1 MKLEII
7 SNSANETMELGQ
19 KIAELAK
26 AGSIFCLTG
35 DLGAGKTT
43 LVRGIAQA
51 LKIKSVVQSPTFNIM
66 KIYFDGIKP
75 LIHIDA
81 YRLADVDT
89 DIGLDEYIGYETGI
103 TVIEWPMFIERLIPE
118 GSNEINIVN
127 LGNDVRKITITT
139 SDNNLLE
146 GLQKWLQSY

>member
-26 AGSIFCLTG
+26 AGSVFCLTG

-51 LKIKSVVQSPTFNIM
+51 LNIKSVVQSPTFNIM
-66 KIYFDGIKP
+66 KIYFDGVKP

-81 YRLADVDT
+81 YRLADINT
-89 DIGLDEYIGYETGI
+89 DIGLDEYIGYETGL
-103 TVIEWPMFIERLIPE
+103 TVIEWPEFIKDLIPE
-118 GSNEINIVN
+118 NAVTIEILN
-127 LGNDVRKITITT
+127 LGNTQRKITICTDD
-139 SDNNLLE
+139 SSLLE
-146 GLQKWLQSY
+146 GLK

>member
-7 SNSANETMELGQ
+7 SNSANETMALGQ
-19 KIAELAK
+19 KIAGLAK

-51 LKIKSVVQSPTFNIM
+51 LNIKSVVQSPTFNIM
-66 KIYFDGIKP
+66 KIYLKGDKP

-81 YRLADVDT
+81 YRLADINT

-103 TVIEWPMFIERLIPE
+103 TVIEWPMFIKNLIPDDSIE
-118 GSNEINIVN
+118 VNIIND
-127 LGNDVRKITITT
+127 GDDRRTITFVGKDL
-139 SDNNLLE
+139 SFLE
-146 GLQKWLQSY
+146 ELK

>member
-1 MKLEII
+1 MKLELI
-7 SNSANETMELGQ
+7 SNSANETMELGK
-19 KIAELAK
+19 KIAELAS

-51 LKIKSVVQSPTFNIM
+51 LEIKSVVQSPTFNIM
-66 KIYFDGIKP
+66 KIYFDGKKP

-103 TVIEWPMFIERLIPE
+103 TVIEWPMFINRLIPDTA
-118 GSNEINIVN
+118 NEINIVN
-127 LGNDVRKITITT
+127 LGNDVRKITINTN
-139 SDNNLLE
+139 DNVLLE
-146 GLQKWLQSY
+146 GLK

>member
-1 MKLEII
+1 MKQLEII
-7 SNSANETMELGQ
+7 SSSANETMELGK
-19 KIAELAK
+19 KIAELAP

-51 LKIKSVVQSPTFNIM
+51 LNIKSVVQSPTFNIM

-103 TVIEWPMFIERLIPE
+103 TVIEWPMYIDNLIPE
-118 GSNEINIVN
+118 TANEINIVN
-127 LGNDVRKITITT
+127 LGNDSRRITINTN
-139 SDNNLLE
+139 DDGLLE
-146 GLQKWLQSY
+146 GLK

>member
-1 MKLEII
+1 MELQTI
-7 SNSANETMELGQ
+7 SNSAQETIELGQ

-26 AGSIFCLTG
+26 AGSVFCLTG

-66 KIYFDGIKP
+66 KIYFDGTKP

-81 YRLADVDT
+81 YRLADINT

-103 TVIEWPMFIERLIPE
+103 TVIEWPIYIQYLIPE
-118 GSNEINIVN
+118 NANEINITN
-127 LGNDVRKITITT
+127 LGDNVRKIIIK
-139 SDNNLLE
+139 SDDKNLLE
-146 GLQKWLQSY
+146 GLK

>member
-51 LKIKSVVQSPTFNIM
+51 FKIKSVVQSPTFNIM

-139 SDNNLLE
+139 SDNSLLE
-146 GLQKWLQSY
+146 GLQK